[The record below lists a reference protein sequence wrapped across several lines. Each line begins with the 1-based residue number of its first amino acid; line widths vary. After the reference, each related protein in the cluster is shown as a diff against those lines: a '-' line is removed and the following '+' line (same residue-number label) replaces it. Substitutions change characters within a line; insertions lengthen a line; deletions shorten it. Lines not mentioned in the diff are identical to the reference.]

1 MLSLGERGWM
11 MVYTGRVKQGVIV
24 LDPPVELPE
33 GIQVRV
39 EAVEV
44 SPQRTLAERF
54 ADVIGA
60 ANDLPE
66 DMAENHDHYLHGAPK
81 R

>member
-1 MLSLGERGWM
+1 MTYS
-11 MVYTGRVKQGVIV
+11 GRVKDGVIV
-24 LDPPVELPE
+24 LDPPVDLPE
-33 GIQVRV
+33 GTEVRV
-39 EAVEV
+39 V
-44 SPQRTLAERF
+44 SIEDAPAQTLAERF

-60 ANDLPE
+60 ASDLPE